1 MKKVFILTGE
11 PSGDKL
17 ASTVISK
24 LRIQDP
30 NIEYLS
36 VGGTHIKKLGIQ
48 SIFDLKEITYL
59 GFTSVLFNIF
69 KIRKKINK
77 TVEEIIKFNPDI
89 LFSVDS
95 PDFTLRVAE
104 RVKQINTN
112 IKTIHYVAPQVW
124 VWRKNRVKKIK
135 KFIDH
140 ILLLFSFEKKY
151 FDDENIKN
159 TFVGHPLIEKEEK
172 AKTVLND
179 LIKKDKKIIS
189 IFPGSRKSETSVL
202 LPILL
207 NFVKLMNKK
216 DFSYSYVF
224 HATDENKEFIVNHV
238 KQTDLNNIDVI
249 SDDNIKSQILSNSIF
264 AVSKSGTVSLQ
275 ISSSNV
281 PSIIIYKLSF
291 INFMIFKLLVNVK
304 FANIINI
311 INDKEVIPEL
321 LQKECN
327 AEEICRSV
335 IYFLK
340 NPKLIKKQ
348 LDECS
353 KTLEGIKSK
362 TSSSNEAASI
372 LSNYLLLNLFSTSS
386 LPRDIIIS

>member
-1 MKKVFILTGE
+1 MKKIFVLTGE

-24 LRIQDP
+24 LKIKYP
-30 NIEYLS
+30 KIEYLA
-36 VGGTHIKKLGIQ
+36 VGGTHLKKLGIS

-69 KIRKKINK
+69 KIKSKINN
-77 TVEEIIKFNPDI
+77 TVDEIIKFNPDI

-95 PDFTLRVAE
+95 PDFTLRVAQ
-104 RVKQINTN
+104 RVKKINTN

-140 ILLLFSFEKKY
+140 MLLLFNFEKEY
-151 FDDENIKN
+151 FDKENIKN
-159 TFVGHPLIEKEEK
+159 TFVGHPLIESNQNN
-172 AKTVLND
+172 KTIIESILP
-179 LIKKDKKIIS
+179 KDKKIIS
-189 IFPGSRKSETSVL
+189 LFPGSRKSETNVL
-202 LPILL
+202 LPILID
-207 NFVKLMNKK
+207 FIKLMNKK
-216 DFSYSYVF
+216 NEGYFFYF
-224 HATDENKEFIVNHV
+224 HATEENKNLIIENV
-238 KQTDLNNIDVI
+238 KKLNIDNLDVA
-249 SDDNIKSQILSNSIF
+249 SEENIKSKILSNSVF

-275 ISSSNV
+275 ICSSNI

-291 INFMIFKLLVNVK
+291 INFVIFKMLVNVK

-311 INDKEVIPEL
+311 INNKEVIPEL

-327 AEEICRSV
+327 ANEIYKSV

-340 NPKLIKKQ
+340 NPDLIQKQ
-348 LDECS
+348 LTECS
-353 KTLEGIKSK
+353 KTLDGIRSK
-362 TSSSNEAASI
+362 TSSADEASSI
-372 LSNYLLLNLFSTSS
+372 LLRYLS
-386 LPRDIIIS
+386 

>member
-1 MKKVFILTGE
+1 MKKIFILTGE

-24 LRIQDP
+24 LKMNNP

-36 VGGTHIKKLGIQ
+36 VGGTHIKKLGIK

-104 RVKQINTN
+104 KVKNINHN
-112 IKTIHYVAPQVW
+112 IKIIHYVAPQVW

-140 ILLLFSFEKKY
+140 ILLLFNFEKKY
-151 FDDENIKN
+151 FDEENIKN
-159 TFVGHPLIEKEEK
+159 TFVGHPLIEKK
-172 AKTVLND
+172 DNVITSLDN
-179 LIKKDKKIIS
+179 LISKDKKIIS
-189 IFPGSRKSETSVL
+189 LFPGSRKSETSVL

-207 NFVKLMNKK
+207 NFIKLMNKK
-216 DFSYSYVF
+216 KLDHLFVF
-224 HATDENKEFIVNHV
+224 HATDENKEFIINKV
-238 KQTDLNNIDVI
+238 KKTNLDNIDII
-249 SDDNIKSQILSNSIF
+249 SDEDIKNQVLSNSIF
-264 AVSKSGTVSLQ
+264 AVSKSGTISLQ
-275 ISSSNV
+275 ISSANI
-281 PSIIIYKLSF
+281 PSIIIYKLGF
-291 INFMIFKLLVNVK
+291 INFMIFKLLVNVR

-327 AEEICRSV
+327 AEEIYKTV
-335 IYFLK
+335 TYFLK
-340 NPKLIKKQ
+340 NPELIEKQ
-348 LDECS
+348 LVDCK

-362 TSSSNEAASI
+362 SSSSSEAALI
-372 LSNYLLLNLFSTSS
+372 LNNYLVS
-386 LPRDIIIS
+386 

>member
-1 MKKVFILTGE
+1 MKKIFILTGE

-24 LRIQDP
+24 LKIQNP

-69 KIRKKINK
+69 KIRNKINK

-140 ILLLFSFEKKY
+140 MLLLFNFEKKY

-362 TSSSNEAASI
+362 TSSSNEAATI
-372 LSNYLLLNLFSTSS
+372 LSNYLIT
-386 LPRDIIIS
+386 

>member
-1 MKKVFILTGE
+1 MKKIFILTGE

-24 LRIQDP
+24 LMMQNP
-30 NIEYLS
+30 NIKYLS
-36 VGGTHIKKLGIQ
+36 VGGPHIKKLGIQ
-48 SIFDLKEITYL
+48 SIFDLKEITYI

-69 KIRKKINK
+69 KIKNKINK

-104 RVKQINTN
+104 RVKKINNN

-140 ILLLFSFEKKY
+140 MLLLFNFEKKY
-151 FDDENIKN
+151 FDQENIKN
-159 TFVGHPLIEKEEK
+159 TFVGHPLIERNDNV
-172 AKTVLND
+172 KTVLND
-179 LIKKDKKIIS
+179 LISKDKKIIS
-189 IFPGSRKSETSVL
+189 VFPGSRKSETNVL

-207 NFVKLMNKK
+207 DFIKLMN
-216 DFSYSYVF
+216 DNESIYSFVF
-224 HATDENKEFIVNHV
+224 HATDDNRDFIFNQVNNSGL
-238 KQTDLNNIDVI
+238 DNIDVI
-249 SDDNIKSQILSNSIF
+249 SDENIKSQILSNSIF
-264 AVSKSGTVSLQ
+264 AVSKSGTISLQ
-275 ISSSNV
+275 IASSNI
-281 PSIIIYKLSF
+281 PSIIIYKLSY
-291 INFMIFKLLVNVK
+291 INFMIFKLLVNVR

-311 INDKEVIPEL
+311 INNKEVIPEL
-321 LQKECN
+321 LQNECN
-327 AEEICRSV
+327 AKEIFNTV

-340 NPKLIKKQ
+340 NPDLIKKQ
-348 LDECS
+348 LSDCN

-362 TSSSNEAASI
+362 TSSSNESASI
-372 LSNYLLLNLFSTSS
+372 LSKYLAF
-386 LPRDIIIS
+386 